1 MWDWAVW
8 ASLAAAVLA
17 VAGGVAFVAVRALQA
32 WRDFKRV
39 RRHVF
44 KALDTLLARAEEL
57 AESAAAAADLTN
69 VQPSLA
75 RLRVS
80 LARLAV
86 LRQAA
91 GEAQETFGR
100 IAAVVPRK

>member
-8 ASLAAAVLA
+8 AALSAGGLA
-17 VAGGVAFVAVRALQA
+17 VAGGLVLVAVRSLQA
-32 WRDFKRV
+32 WREFKRA

-44 KALDTLLARAEEL
+44 RALDALLARAEEL
-57 AESAAAAADLTN
+57 AESAAEAADLTN